1 MTRSELIQ
9 KLNLLQIPQNCYSFD
24 DIKMGECFSVVKE
37 NGRWVIYYAERNI
50 PEKMNSFDLETDAYA
65 YLFKITWVR
74 YPIKSDNTSKDQSLT
89 MAKAE

>member
-1 MTRSELIQ
+1 MTRSELIE

-65 YLFKITWVR
+65 YLFKIICHGYDILSNR
-74 YPIKSDNTSKDQSLT
+74 IILQRIGC
-89 MAKAE
+89 